1 MPTLLRALVVD
12 DEAPARRRLIRQLHE
27 LGGVEV
33 VGEAED
39 GEEALTRAR
48 ALMPDVI
55 FLDVRMPGVD
65 GITLAQR
72 HLDLPPVVFC
82 TAFDEFAVNA
92 FEVNAV
98 DYLLK
103 PVRSERLAAALEKV
117 RSRQGASQASVAK
130 ALEAVAPAS
139 ATRVV
144 SSTRGTVRFFDAR
157 GLTRFWSS
165 DKYTVF
171 VADGEE
177 HLIEE
182 PLSILEAR
190 LASHGFLR
198 VHRAELIRLDAVK
211 SLRGDDG
218 MHEVTLSDGQV
229 AKVSRRSLGAVKTA
243 LGI

>member
-1 MPTLLRALVVD
+1 MPVPLRALVVD
-12 DEAPARRRLIRQLHE
+12 DEAPARRRLIRQLDE
-27 LGGVEV
+27 LDVEV
-33 VGEAED
+33 VGEAAD
-39 GEEALTRAR
+39 GEEALARAR
-48 ALMPDVI
+48 TLAPDVV
-55 FLDVRMPGVD
+55 FLDVRMPGLD

-82 TAFDEFAVNA
+82 TAYDEFAVRA

-103 PVRSERLAAALEKV
+103 PVRLERLAAALEKV
-117 RSRQGASQASVAK
+117 RAKQTASQARVAK

-139 ATRVV
+139 ATRIV
-144 SSTRGTVRFFDAR
+144 STTRGTVRFFDAR
-157 GLTRFWSS
+157 GLTRFWAS

-182 PLSILEAR
+182 PLATLEER
-190 LASHGFLR
+190 LSTHGFLR

-211 SLRGDDG
+211 SLRGDEG
-218 MHEVTLSDGQV
+218 LHEVTLSDGQV
-229 AKVSRRSLGAVKTA
+229 AKVSRRSLGAVKAA
-243 LGI
+243 LGL

>member
-1 MPTLLRALVVD
+1 MTLRALVVD
-12 DEAPARRRLIRQLHE
+12 DEAPARRRLIRLLGE

-39 GEEALTRAR
+39 GEGALTHTRS
-48 ALMPDVI
+48 LCPDVI

-72 HLDLPPVVFC
+72 HLDLPDVVFC
-82 TAFDEFAVNA
+82 TAYDEFAVKA
-92 FEVNAV
+92 FDVNAV

-103 PVRSERLAAALEKV
+103 PVRPERLAAALDKV
-117 RSRQGASQASVAK
+117 RTRKGASAARVAK
-130 ALEAVAPAS
+130 VLEAVAPAS

-157 GLTRFWSS
+157 ALTRFWSS

-171 VADGEE
+171 IADGQE
-177 HLIEE
+177 HLMEE
-182 PLSILEAR
+182 PLVMLQGRLE
-190 LASHGFLR
+190 SHGFLR

-211 SLRGDDG
+211 SLRSDDG
-218 MHEVTLSDGQV
+218 LHEVTLSDGQV
-229 AKVSRRSLGAVKTA
+229 AKVSRRSLGAVKKA
-243 LGI
+243 LGL